1 MEYKLNYQSFL
12 MKKLLTLL
20 KIKFFCWA
28 ILLPSIVI
36 AQTESSVVPKA
47 KTAFQ
52 TSSKWLPQIDVRSD
66 IAIVYGVNG
75 NPSDHDPSSTFLS
88 RVKSWRDRGYATH
101 FMTGIA
107 WGSYQDYFLGEWDGK
122 THFGEGQVEQSGD
135 TIWHGKNVPYIVPN
149 SSFLDY
155 MKNAIVKTVIDAGIS
170 SIYLEEPEFWTRAGY
185 SSQFK
190 KEWENHYGF
199 PWQAQHESPESTWLS
214 NKLKYQLYYNAI
226 DEVSKFA
233 KSYGEDKGID
243 VKVYIPTHSL
253 VNYSAWHIVSPEAS
267 LASLEGID
275 GYIAQ
280 VWTGTSRTPNYFSG
294 ILKERTFENAFLEYG
309 SMVSMTAPTDRK
321 IFFLTDPI
329 EDRNQSWEDYKK
341 NYQATF
347 VAKLLYPGNANYEV
361 MPWPER
367 IYTRPYSVAGREKKI
382 LIPKA
387 YATQMQIMINALNDI
402 QVSENKVS
410 GDQGIAVAMSNS
422 LMFQTFPNHDGY
434 EDPNFS
440 NFYGQTFPLLKR
452 GIPVET
458 VHLENLGYKSS
469 LQNKK
474 ILILS
479 YSNMK
484 PNNPEEHKYLAKW
497 IKEGGV
503 LVYTSADNDPYQQ
516 VEEWWNTGDF
526 RYKKPIEHLTDLLH
540 VDYPENNKVY
550 KAGKGKIY
558 FIKQNPKDFVINKNG
573 DETFLN
579 AINTAYAEVNNGKKL
594 QYKNNF
600 KLVRG
605 VYELIATLDES
616 VSKVPVMTTG
626 SYINLFDPEL
636 PVISEKI
643 TKPGEQSF
651 LYNINSV
658 EDKNKPQVLAS
669 ASRIYDEEINAKS
682 YSFVC
687 KSPLDT
693 NNSMRILLPQQPE
706 SILLNNNP
714 LRKSPDI
721 HYEYDQQSKTL
732 LLQFANNPEG
742 AKISIN
748 W

>member
-1 MEYKLNYQSFL
+1 MKIGLLCVSVIFTSF
-12 MKKLLTLL
+12 
-20 KIKFFCWA
+20 
-28 ILLPSIVI
+28 SI
-36 AQTESSVVPKA
+36 AQTQSSSETKA

-52 TSSKWLPQIDVRSD
+52 TSSKWMPQIDVRSD

-75 NPSDHDPSSTFLS
+75 NPSDHDPSSTFMN
-88 RVKSWRDRGYATH
+88 RVKSWRDKGYITH

-122 THFGEGQVEQSGD
+122 SHLNEGQVERSGD
-135 TIWHGKNVPYIVPN
+135 TIWHGEEVPYIVPN
-149 SSFLDY
+149 ESYLDY
-155 MKNAIVKTVIDAGIS
+155 MKTAIIKKVIDAGIS

-199 PWQAQHESPESTWLS
+199 AWQPQHQSAESTWLS

-226 DEVSKFA
+226 DEVSKYA
-233 KSYGEDKGID
+233 KTYGKEKGLD

-253 VNYSAWHIVSPEAS
+253 INYSAWNIVSPEAS

-280 VWTGTSRTPNYFSG
+280 VWTGTSRTPNYFDG

-309 SMVSMTAPTDRK
+309 SMVSMTAPTNRK

-367 IYTRPYSVAGREKKI
+367 IYTRPYSVAGTDKKI
-382 LIPKA
+382 LIPKS
-387 YATQMQIMINALNDI
+387 YATQIQIMINALNDI
-402 QVSENKVS
+402 QVSENNLS

-422 LMFQTFPNHDGY
+422 LMFQTFPKHNGY

-452 GIPVET
+452 GIPVRT
-458 VHLENLGYKSS
+458 VHLENLGYKPS
-469 LQNKK
+469 LQDKK

-484 PNNPEEHKYLAKW
+484 PNNAKQHKYLTEW
-497 IKEGGV
+497 IKAGGIMIYV
-503 LVYTSADNDPYQQ
+503 AADNDPYQS
-516 VEEWWNTGDF
+516 VEEWWNIGEF
-526 RYKKPIEHLTDLLH
+526 NYEKPIQHLTDLLNIE
-540 VDYPENNKVY
+540 YPEDNEAYEV
-550 KAGKGKIY
+550 GKGKVY
-558 FIKQNPKDFVINKNG
+558 FIKQNPKDFVLHKNG
-573 DETFLN
+573 DEAFLN
-579 AINTAYAEVNNGKKL
+579 TVNTAYAEVNNGQKL

-600 KLVRG
+600 QLVRG
-605 VYELIATLDES
+605 AYELIATFDES
-616 VSKVPVMTTG
+616 VSEVPVISKG
-626 SYINLFDPEL
+626 SYIDLFDPEL
-636 PVISEKI
+636 PVLSEKT

-669 ASRIYDEEINAKS
+669 ASRVYHEVVNDNS
-682 YSFVC
+682 YSFVS

-693 NNSMRILLPQQPE
+693 NNSMRILLPQQPK
-706 SILLNNNP
+706 SVFINNKP
-714 LRKSPDI
+714 LSRLPNTNQEFDKN
-721 HYEYDQQSKTL
+721 SKTL
-732 LLQFANNPEG
+732 LLQFENNPEG
-742 AKISIN
+742 VNVSIK

>member
-1 MEYKLNYQSFL
+1 MRMHSKF
-12 MKKLLTLL
+12 L
-20 KIKFFCWA
+20 KIG
-28 ILLPSIVI
+28 LLC
-36 AQTESSVVPKA
+36 SSVFFTSITTAQSTDSAKTKA

-52 TSSKWLPQIDVRSD
+52 TSTGWMPQIDVRSD

-75 NPSDHDPSSTFLS
+75 NPSDHDSSSSFLN
-88 RVKSWRDRGYATH
+88 RVKSWREKGYTTH

-107 WGSYQDYFLGEWDGK
+107 WGSYQDYFLGNWDGK
-122 THFGEGQVEQSGD
+122 SHLNEGQVEQSGD
-135 TIWHGKNVPYIVPN
+135 TIWHGENVPYIVPN
-149 SSFLDY
+149 KSFLNY
-155 MKNAIVKTVIDAGIS
+155 MKTAIIEKVIDAGIS

-190 KEWENHYGF
+190 KEWEDHYGF
-199 PWQAQHESPESTWLS
+199 AWQPQHQSPESTWLS

-226 DEVSKFA
+226 DEVSKYA
-233 KSYGEDKGID
+233 KSYGKEKGLN

-253 VNYSAWHIVSPEAS
+253 INYSAWNIVSPEAS

-280 VWTGTSRTPNYFSG
+280 VWTGTSRTPNYFNG
-294 ILKERTFENAFLEYG
+294 NLKERTFENAFLEYG
-309 SMVSMTAPTDRK
+309 SMVSMTAPTNRK

-367 IYTRPYSVAGREKKI
+367 IYTRPYSVAGTDKKI
-382 LIPKA
+382 LIPKP
-387 YATQMQIMINALNDI
+387 YSTQMQIMVNTLNDI

-452 GIPVET
+452 GIPVRT
-458 VHLENLGYKSS
+458 VHLENLGYKPS
-469 LQNKK
+469 LQDKK
-474 ILILS
+474 VLILS

-484 PNNPEEHKYLAKW
+484 PNNPEEHQNLAKW
-497 IKEGGV
+497 VKNGGV
-503 LVYTSADNDPYQQ
+503 LIYAAADNDPYQN

-526 RYKKPIEHLTDLLH
+526 NYKKPIEHLTDLLNIE
-540 VDYPENNKVY
+540 YPEENQVY
-550 KAGKGKIY
+550 EAGKGKVY
-558 FIKQNPKDFVINKNG
+558 FIKQNPKDFVMKESG
-573 DETFLN
+573 DEAFLN
-579 AINTAYAEVNNGKKL
+579 TINTAYAEVNNGQKL

-600 KLVRG
+600 ELVRG
-605 VYELIATLDES
+605 AYELIATLDES
-616 VSKVPVMTTG
+616 VSKEPVVTKG
-626 SYINLFDPEL
+626 SYIDLFDPEL
-636 PVISEKI
+636 PVLSEKI
-643 TKPGEQSF
+643 TKPGEQSY

-669 ASRIYDEEINAKS
+669 ASRIYDEAISAKS
-682 YSFVC
+682 YSFVS

-693 NNSMRILLPQQPE
+693 NNSMRILLPQQPK
-706 SILLNNNP
+706 SVLINNKP
-714 LRKSPDI
+714 LDRSPNTNQEFDK
-721 HYEYDQQSKTL
+721 DSKTL
-732 LLQFANNPEG
+732 LLQFENDPRG
-742 AKISIN
+742 VQVSIK

>member
-1 MEYKLNYQSFL
+1 MHL
-12 MKKLLTLL
+12 KLLR
-20 KIKFFCWA
+20 IGIFCEIIFFTSVA
-28 ILLPSIVI
+28 L
-36 AQTESSVVPKA
+36 AQTNKTSNTSRA

-52 TSSKWLPQIDVRSD
+52 TSSKWLPQIDIRSD
-66 IAIVYGVNG
+66 VAIVYGVNG
-75 NPSDHDPSSTFLS
+75 NPSDHDLTSTFMS
-88 RVKSWRDRGYATH
+88 RVKSWRDKGYTTH

-122 THFGEGQVEQSGD
+122 LHLNEGQVEQSGD
-135 TIWHGKNVPYIVPN
+135 TIWHGEHVPYIVPN
-149 SSFLDY
+149 KSFLNY
-155 MKNAIVKTVIDAGIS
+155 MKTAIIKKVIDAGIS
-170 SIYLEEPEFWTRAGY
+170 SIYLEEPEFWARAGY

-190 KEWENHYGF
+190 KEWEDHYGF
-199 PWQAQHESPESTWLS
+199 AWQPQCQSRESTWLS

-233 KSYGEDKGID
+233 KTYGNKKGLD

-280 VWTGTSRTPNYFSG
+280 VWTGTSRTPNYFNG

-309 SMVSMTAPTDRK
+309 SMVSMTAPTNRK

-367 IYTRPYSVAGREKKI
+367 IYTRPYSVAGTDKKI
-382 LIPKA
+382 LIPKT
-387 YATQMQIMINALNDI
+387 YSTQMQIMINALNNI

-422 LMFQTFPNHDGY
+422 LMFQTFPNHDDY
-434 EDPNFS
+434 RDPNFS

-452 GIPVET
+452 GIPVST
-458 VHLENLGYKSS
+458 VHLENLGYPQS
-469 LQNKK
+469 LQDKK

-484 PNNPEEHKYLAKW
+484 PNNPEEHEYLAKW
-497 IKEGGV
+497 IKKGGV
-503 LVYTSADNDPYQQ
+503 LVYAGADNDPYLQ
-516 VEEWWNTGDF
+516 VKEWWNTGDF
-526 RYKKPIEHLTDLLH
+526 SYKKPIEHLTDLLNI
-540 VDYPENNKVY
+540 DYPEVNKVY
-550 KAGKGKIY
+550 QAGKGKVY
-558 FIKQNPKDFVINKNG
+558 FIKQNPKDFVMNKNG
-573 DETFLN
+573 DEAFLN
-579 AINTAYAEVNNGKKL
+579 TVNTAYAEVNNGQKL
-594 QYKNNF
+594 QYKNSF
-600 KLVRG
+600 TLVRG
-605 VYELIATLDES
+605 AYELVATLDES
-616 VSKVPVMTTG
+616 VSKNPVITRG
-626 SYINLFDPEL
+626 SYIDLFDPEL
-636 PVISEKI
+636 PVLSEKI

-651 LYNINSV
+651 LYNINNV
-658 EDKNKPQVLAS
+658 EDKDKPQVLAS
-669 ASRIYDEEINAKS
+669 ASRIYEEEVRTTS

-693 NNSMRILLPQQPE
+693 NNSMRILLPQQPK
-706 SILLNNNP
+706 SILLNNKS
-714 LRKSPDI
+714 LRKSPGA
-721 HYEYDQQSKTL
+721 YYQYDQKSKTL

-742 AKISIN
+742 VKLLIK

>member
-1 MEYKLNYQSFL
+1 M
-12 MKKLLTLL
+12 
-20 KIKFFCWA
+20 
-28 ILLPSIVI
+28 
-36 AQTESSVVPKA
+36 
-47 KTAFQ
+47 
-52 TSSKWLPQIDVRSD
+52 
-66 IAIVYGVNG
+66 
-75 NPSDHDPSSTFLS
+75 
-88 RVKSWRDRGYATH
+88 
-101 FMTGIA
+101 
-107 WGSYQDYFLGEWDGK
+107 
-122 THFGEGQVEQSGD
+122 
-135 TIWHGKNVPYIVPN
+135 
-149 SSFLDY
+149 
-155 MKNAIVKTVIDAGIS
+155 IDAGIS

-199 PWQAQHESPESTWLS
+199 AWQPQHQSAESTWLS

-226 DEVSKFA
+226 DEVSKYA
-233 KSYGEDKGID
+233 KAYGKEKGLD

-253 VNYSAWHIVSPEAS
+253 INYSAWNIVSPEAS

-280 VWTGTSRTPNYFSG
+280 VWTGTSRTPNYFDG

-309 SMVSMTAPTDRK
+309 SMVSMTAPTNRK

-367 IYTRPYSVAGREKKI
+367 IYTRPYSVAGTDKKI
-382 LIPKA
+382 LIPKS

-402 QVSENKVS
+402 QVSENNLS

-422 LMFQTFPNHDGY
+422 LMFQTFPKHNGY

-452 GIPVET
+452 GVPVRT
-458 VHLENLGYKSS
+458 VHLENLGYKPS
-469 LQNKK
+469 LQDKK

-484 PNNPEEHKYLAKW
+484 PNNAKEHKYLTEW
-497 IKEGGV
+497 IKAGGIMIYV
-503 LVYTSADNDPYQQ
+503 AADNDPYQS
-516 VEEWWNTGDF
+516 VKEWWNIGGF
-526 RYKKPIEHLTDLLH
+526 NYEKPIQHLTDLLNIE
-540 VDYPENNKVY
+540 YPEDNEAYEV
-550 KAGKGKIY
+550 GKGKVY
-558 FIKQNPKDFVINKNG
+558 FIKQNPKDFVLHKNG
-573 DETFLN
+573 DEAFLN
-579 AINTAYAEVNNGKKL
+579 TVNTAYAEVNNGQKV

-600 KLVRG
+600 ELVRG
-605 VYELIATLDES
+605 AYELIATFDES
-616 VSKVPVMTTG
+616 VSEVPVISKG
-626 SYINLFDPEL
+626 SYIDLFDPEL
-636 PVISEKI
+636 PILSEKI
-643 TKPGEQSF
+643 TNSGEQSF

-669 ASRIYDEEINAKS
+669 ASRVYHEVVNDNS
-682 YSFVC
+682 YSFVS

-693 NNSMRILLPQQPE
+693 NNSMRILLPQQPK
-706 SILLNNNP
+706 SVFINNKP
-714 LRKSPDI
+714 LSRSPNTNQEFDKN
-721 HYEYDQQSKTL
+721 SKTL
-732 LLQFANNPEG
+732 LLQFENNPEG
-742 AKISIN
+742 VNVSIK